1 VQTYTYPLFFE
12 KHACTEP
19 ASWVTTKPLE
29 RQKHLTIQQ
38 AIGPMLIKH
47 ADWVGY
53 TQLFINNRINRNY
66 NCMNSQRHVR

>member
-38 AIGPMLIKH
+38 AIGPM
-47 ADWVGY
+47 
-53 TQLFINNRINRNY
+53 RIG
-66 NCMNSQRHVR
+66 